1 MLDLL
6 FVLAGLGFFIVAILY
21 TVGCEWLIKDQGIGP
36 ATERIETTGQKA
48 SGQQAGV

>member
-21 TVGCEWLIKDQGIGP
+21 VVGGEWLIKDQGAAP
-36 ATERIETTGQKA
+36 AAERIETTGQQA
-48 SGQQAGV
+48 SGQQPV